1 MMDYSSLPNDPDH
14 PAGTSPWQ
22 SSPQL
27 SGRPSFN
34 TSESDST
41 QSPYLNTSQRH
52 SEDYGSDQ
60 DTVVDGSNQYGTAP
74 ASENGIYQDPEQ
86 KSLEPDGQGLQPHR
100 QPQIR
105 PQHQQQQPPPQK
117 SPGPNRYHGAHRPPQ
132 KQTLPQYRLHAK
144 ITGLERTGRKDPVL
158 RFDVHVS
165 SSNRLYPPVLT
176 NRRRIFPGSAPPNFE
191 TYAAR
196 TLSSSS

>member
-1 MMDYSSLPNDPDH
+1 MMDYSTLPNDPDH

-27 SGRPSFN
+27 SSRPSFN
-34 TSESDST
+34 ASESDST

-60 DTVVDGSNQYGTAP
+60 DTVFDRSNSPQYGTAP
-74 ASENGIYQDPEQ
+74 PTENGIYQDPPQ
-86 KSLEPDGQGLQPHR
+86 KSSKPEGQGLQPYR

-105 PQHQQQQPPPQK
+105 PQHQQQQPPPPK
-117 SPGPNRYHGAHRPPQ
+117 SPGPNRYHVANRPPQ

-165 SSNRLYPPVLT
+165 SSDRLCPP
-176 NRRRIFPGSAPPNFE
+176 S
-191 TYAAR
+191 
-196 TLSSSS
+196 